1 MVKKGFAYHCSIQ
14 KDQPPGVPV
23 KLLQGRDSFRRHLHP
38 LGFIILPDPVMG
50 FLLVILLQKILPF
63 LIQFLQGMHL
73 RHPYFRNE
81 LVYFLV
87 EFFNFSLGL
96 TSPRFRM
103 KDADSKSCKGCVKL
117 VCGVLRPIIEIAG
130 ITFSVL

>member
-1 MVKKGFAYHCSIQ
+1 
-14 KDQPPGVPV
+14 
-23 KLLQGRDSFRRHLHP
+23 
-38 LGFIILPDPVMG
+38 MG

-63 LIQFLQGMHL
+63 LIQLLQGMHL

-81 LVYFLV
+81 LVYLLV
-87 EFFNFSLGL
+87 KFFNFSFGL
-96 TSPRFRM
+96 SSPWFCM
-103 KDADSKSCKGCVKL
+103 KDSDSKPCKGCVKL

>member
-1 MVKKGFAYHCSIQ
+1 
-14 KDQPPGVPV
+14 
-23 KLLQGRDSFRRHLHP
+23 
-38 LGFIILPDPVMG
+38 
-50 FLLVILLQKILPF
+50 
-63 LIQFLQGMHL
+63 MHL

-87 EFFNFSLGL
+87 ELFNFSLGL
-96 TSPRFRM
+96 ASPRFRM
-103 KDADSKSCKGCVKL
+103 KDTDSKPCKGCVKL